1 MSKSWL
7 SSAIEDPVDIELIG
21 WIMLMV
27 GAISIIFG
35 IMAALAGLNS
45 QMNGSVVGKLLI
57 FVTVGAL
64 SIWLGAKA
72 RMRAKTGSIKKTG
85 ITAGIGPLTLIVA
98 FIAIIVIMMMAAPD
112 LMAVELQWIMAGGL
126 ITILLVWLQRNRKP
140 TARPA

>member
-1 MSKSWL
+1 MEKSL
-7 SSAIEDPVDIELIG
+7 FSSLIEDPVDIELIG

-27 GAISIIFG
+27 GALSLIFG
-35 IMAALAGLNS
+35 IMAALAGFTS

-64 SIWLGAKA
+64 AIWLGAKA
-72 RMRAKTGSIKKTG
+72 MRWAKTGSIKKTEG
-85 ITAGIGPLTLIVA
+85 ETDIGPLTLI
-98 FIAIIVIMMMAAPD
+98 IAVIVIFVLLMMVSPN
-112 LMAVELQWIMAGGL
+112 LLSVELQWLMAAGL